1 MMYLIAQLSGW
12 LLLTAGFAGVA
23 GWAFAALR
31 ALPAETSLRRDRKGL
46 MRDLRAVSVE
56 NAGLGAGVTPEIER
70 ELDTLKRRADLDA
83 ARIAEMA
90 RALANARDRAQ
101 EAQGRVAELE
111 RAAEHHQTQLADLS
125 RTNEEAAEVAEPVEA
140 TPIVRDEAPLQEWR
154 LRYFEQ
160 RVRYLEAHARE
171 EVQAPPPVE
180 APALVVAPA
189 ADPSWE
195 WRARTAEARTA
206 HLEQEIRTAAEQPAP
221 EVKSLAAPEAE
232 EGPFAANAEA
242 DMLLRWRML
251 YLEKRVAYLQGEQL
265 AEAPRELMSAT
276 DAEEGE
282 KWKWRARYLEARA
295 RHLEQRLA
303 DATSRSV
310 APPAAAEPIMERA
323 VAPAA
328 PEPAPVAPSVQ
339 GERPPKL
346 AAPRG
351 GLPDDFTLIGD
362 VSGIQQTTLNSLGIF
377 HFEQIAA
384 WTPAHVAW
392 VDRYLRLRGRIAEEE
407 WVEQAQELVEH
418 GVEIARRAEEQDA

>member
-12 LLLTAGFAGVA
+12 LLLAAGFAGLA

-31 ALPAETSLRRDRKGL
+31 ATPAEASLRRERDGL
-46 MRDLRAVSVE
+46 MRDLRAISAE
-56 NAGLGAGVTPEIER
+56 NAGLNGVSSPETER
-70 ELDTLKRRADLDA
+70 EVDTLRRRADLDA

-90 RALANARDRAQ
+90 RALAGARDRAQ

-111 RAAEHHQTQLADLS
+111 RAAERHQTELADLS
-125 RTNEEAAEVAEPVEA
+125 RTNEESARAAQPVMATAVAPQD
-140 TPIVRDEAPLQEWR
+140 TSLQDWR

-160 RVRYLEAHARE
+160 RVRYLENQERVA
-171 EVQAPPPVE
+171 APP
-180 APALVVAPA
+180 APQAEPQPLAASPP
-189 ADPSWE
+189 ADPTWE
-195 WRARTAEARTA
+195 WRARTAEARATHA
-206 HLEQEIRTAAEQPAP
+206 EEELRAARQAP
-221 EVKSLAAPEAE
+221 TSARQAVLATEGE

-251 YLEKRVAYLQGEQL
+251 YLEKRVAYLQGENV
-265 AEAPRELMSAT
+265 AEAPNDSLAAM

-303 DATSRSV
+303 ETPTQHI
-310 APPAAAEPIMERA
+310 APLAAPAPQAEP
-323 VAPAA
+323 A
-328 PEPAPVAPSVQ
+328 PEPAPALSIVT
-339 GERPPKL
+339 ERPPKL
-346 AAPRG
+346 SAPEG
-351 GLPDDFTLIGD
+351 GLPDDFTLIDG

-392 VDRYLRLRGRIAEEE
+392 IDKYLRLRGRIAEEE
-407 WVEQAQELVEH
+407 WVEQAQELAEH
-418 GVEIARRAEEQDA
+418 GVVRRVSEEEEA